1 MGNCYCPIPLE
12 FLVQVVREKF
22 YDRIPTVEIIK
33 KYPGERERQ
42 FVETIALLDVPEA
55 DVRKLLKDDVVFL
68 AHFLDC
74 RKHALQILNGKIPDL
89 GAHLRP
95 EKALPLPVRCWNG
108 AQTLVRQFARFCRLK
123 M

>member
-1 MGNCYCPIPLE
+1 MGNCYCPIPLD
-12 FLVQVVREKF
+12 FLIRIVREKF
-22 YDRIPTVEIIK
+22 IDRIPTIEIIK
-33 KYPGERERQ
+33 EYPGERERQ

-55 DVRKLLKDDVVFL
+55 DVRKLFKDDIVFL

-74 RKHALQILNGKIPDL
+74 RKHALQILNGKVPDL

-95 EKALPLPVRCWNG
+95 DKGLSLPARCWSD
-108 AQTLVRQFARFCRLK
+108 AQSLVKQFARFFRSK